1 MKNKY
6 IYLYRKET
14 KEYIDYL
21 YSNFDYEIN
30 RYE

>member
-14 KEYIDYL
+14 KENIDCL